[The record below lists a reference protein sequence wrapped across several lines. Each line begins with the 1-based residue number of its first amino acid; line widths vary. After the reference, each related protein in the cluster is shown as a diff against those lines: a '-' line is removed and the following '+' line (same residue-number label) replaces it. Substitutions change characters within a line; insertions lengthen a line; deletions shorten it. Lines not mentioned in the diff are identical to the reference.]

1 MSATS
6 RATHMLSAH
15 DIIELPVVDARD
27 RDAGMV
33 EHVLFHPQAPTVVGF
48 QIRPPRLAHLIARK
62 PRFVP
67 LGQVQILEGRLRYTS
82 AKPDTRLQA
91 EKKQGF
97 TWDDSVVWRMM
108 PVVSESGQA
117 LGLVKDVLFSAS
129 EGKVQ
134 EVFLTGGLAADIA
147 VGTQRLS
154 GEMVIGFD
162 RGKEA
167 IVARDVALSVELS
180 GGVAAKSGRAAA
192 VAKVTAGK
200 VARKA
205 AKTAVD
211 LTDKAS
217 KHDLVKETVKRGSS
231 GWKAF
236 RDGFSEGMREKD

>member
-1 MSATS
+1 MF
-6 RATHMLSAH
+6 SAH
-15 DIIELPVVDARD
+15 DITQASVVDVRG
-27 RDAGMV
+27 RHAGMV
-33 EHVLFHPQAPTVVGF
+33 EHVLFHPEAPKVAGF
-48 QIRPPRLAHLIARK
+48 QIRPPMLARLIARK

-67 LGQVQILEGRLRYTS
+67 FGQVQISRDGLRYTS
-82 AKPDTRLQA
+82 EKPDTGRQA

-97 TWDDSVVWRMM
+97 TWNDSVVWRMM

-117 LGLVKDVLFSAS
+117 LGLVKDVLFSAA

-134 EVFLTGGLAADIA
+134 EVVLTGGLAADIA
-147 VGTQRLS
+147 VGAQRLA

-167 IVARDVALSVELS
+167 IVVRDVALSVELS
-180 GGVAAKSGRAAA
+180 GGIAAKSGRAAA
-192 VAKVTAGK
+192 VAKVAAGK
-200 VARKA
+200 VAKKA
-205 AKTAVD
+205 AKAAAD

-217 KHDLVKETVKRGSS
+217 THDLVKETVKRGSS